1 MQKEQECA
9 DAPWLMYVTLDR
21 MADAL
26 PPSYRSPAKVAY
38 LGTLKLDVLSKLS
51 DARFSS
57 PDDIYELADVQIR
70 VGGTATNFARA
81 ARGSFAR
88 VSVIAAIGDDPISG
102 ILESQLRAECD
113 EAQLLRCEGV
123 ASAVVLNVRAPSG
136 QGGSRRLLVSSRVSP
151 HMMLTASH
159 VAACRKTITAS
170 NVLVADGYSLQHSTS
185 REALETAFGI
195 ARQNGVGSVFD
206 LVPHSLPGSMPA
218 ADVIPVLRAADIV
231 IAEARTVAGLSE
243 NRWPLTAANEEEL
256 VSRARTA
263 AMSLAG
269 NATWILRYGFEN
281 MEDTLILREGR
292 VLDVYQTGYRETS
305 QKASFGDAQLVHE
318 LRTMLL
324 DGAGQMR
331 IPR

>member
-1 MQKEQECA
+1 
-9 DAPWLMYVTLDR
+9 

-26 PPSYRSPAKVAY
+26 PSDSRSLAKVACV
-38 LGTLKLDVLSKLS
+38 GTLKLDVLSKLS
-51 DARFSS
+51 AARFSG
-57 PDDIYELADVQIR
+57 PDDIYELTDVQIR

-81 ARGSFAR
+81 ARGSFAK
-88 VSVIAAIGDDPISG
+88 VSVIAASGDDPISG

-113 EAQLLRCEGV
+113 EALLQRCEGV
-123 ASAVVLNVRAPSG
+123 ASAVVLNLRDAPSG
-136 QGGSRRLLVSSRVSP
+136 QGRSRRLLVSSRVSP

-159 VAACRKTITAS
+159 VAACTRTISAS
-170 NVLVADGYSLQHSTS
+170 DVLVADGYFLQHSTS

-243 NRWPLTAANEEEL
+243 NRWPLTAASEDEL
-256 VSRARTA
+256 ISRACTA

-292 VLDVYQTGYRETS
+292 VLDVYQTGYRQTS

-324 DGAGQMR
+324 DGAGKMR